1 MDEHS
6 ARVIK
11 NSSMIRRRN
20 GQRSLW
26 DAVLFGAPDPRKL
39 MEPALQRID
48 ELLSDDAL
56 VDGVL
61 DAMRGRFAQ
70 SGRRGR
76 YGTPAEVAL
85 RMLVLKHLKSWSY
98 EQLEWEVT
106 GNLVYRYFCRIDGG
120 KVPDA
125 KTMVRLGQ
133 LLEGETLRALF
144 ERVVQLGAAHRVTRG
159 RKMRVD
165 TTVVETPIR
174 HPSDSRLCEDVT
186 QVLCREVERVRSE
199 GVTAPRGFR
208 NVRRSIGRR
217 QREITQISRRP
228 LARDAKRRALRR
240 PYRRLLAITRR
251 VLRQAERAVK
261 RARRKWQDLSGR
273 ARRSIEVMRR
283 MIELGRR
290 VVAQTKL
297 RVFRGVTD
305 SKTKIVSV
313 FEPETKILRRG
324 KVHKPTEFGQMVK
337 VQEAEGGIVT
347 DIAVVAEHDAK
358 LLVPAV
364 EHHKAIF
371 RRVPRVVAADRGFF
385 SFDNVRNAAAMGV
398 RCVAVPKPGFRSE
411 AWLRRERSRPFRRAR
426 AWRAGGEARISRLK
440 HCFGMRRTRYRG
452 PGGVA
457 RCVYWAGMANNLV
470 AIARHLG

>member
-1 MDEHS
+1 
-6 ARVIK
+6 
-11 NSSMIRRRN
+11 MIRRRN

-39 MEPALQRID
+39 MEPKLRVVD
-48 ELLSDDAL
+48 ELLNDDAL

-61 DAMRGRFAQ
+61 EAMRGRFAQ

-98 EQLEWEVT
+98 EQLQWEVT
-106 GNLVYRYFCRIDGG
+106 GNLVYRHFCRIDGG

-133 LLEGETLRALF
+133 LLEGKALHGLF
-144 ERVVQLGAAHRVTRG
+144 DRVVQLAAKRRVTHG

-174 HPSDSRLCEDVT
+174 YPSDSRLCEDVT
-186 QVLCREVERVRSE
+186 QVLCREVERARSQ

-208 NVRRSIGRR
+208 NVRRSVGRR

-228 LARDAKRRALRR
+228 ISRDAKRAALRR
-240 PYRRLLAITRR
+240 PYRRLLAMTRR
-251 VLRQAERAVK
+251 VLRQAEQTVK
-261 RARRKWQDLSGR
+261 RARRRWQRLSGR
-273 ARRSIEVMRR
+273 ARRGVRTMQR

-297 RVFRGVTD
+297 RVFKGITK
-305 SKTKIVSV
+305 SALKIVSV
-313 FEPETKILRRG
+313 FVPDTRILRRG
-324 KVHKPTEFGQMVK
+324 KAHKPTEYGQMVK

-347 DIAVVAEHDAK
+347 DIAVVTEHDTR
-358 LLVPAV
+358 LLVPSV
-364 EHHKAIF
+364 EHHRHVF
-371 RRVPRVVAADRGFF
+371 GHVPRVVATDRGFF
-385 SFDNVRNAAAMGV
+385 SLDNIRDVATMGV
-398 RCVAVPKPGFRSE
+398 RCVAVPKPGYRSPG
-411 AWLRRERSRPFRRAR
+411 WLARERSRPFRRAR
-426 AWRAGGEARISRLK
+426 AWRAGGEARIARLK
-440 HCFGMRRTRYRG
+440 HTFGMHRTRYRG
-452 PGGVA
+452 EQGVA
-457 RCVYWAGMANNLV
+457 RCPYWAGIANNLM
-470 AIARHLG
+470 AIGRHGS

>member
-1 MDEHS
+1 
-6 ARVIK
+6 
-11 NSSMIRRRN
+11 MIRRRN

-39 MEPALQRID
+39 MEPKLRVVD
-48 ELLSDDAL
+48 ELLNDDAL

-61 DAMRGRFAQ
+61 EAMRGRFAQ

-98 EQLEWEVT
+98 EQLQWEVT

-133 LLEGETLRALF
+133 LLEGEALRGLF
-144 ERVVQLGAAHRVTRG
+144 DRVVQPAAKRRVTRG

-174 HPSDSRLCEDVT
+174 YPSDSRLCEDVT
-186 QVLCREVERVRSE
+186 QVLCREVERARSQ

-208 NVRRSIGRR
+208 NVRRSVGRR

-228 LARDAKRRALRR
+228 VSRDAKRAALRR
-240 PYRRLLAITRR
+240 PYRRLLATTRR
-251 VLRQAERAVK
+251 VLRQAEQTVK
-261 RARRKWQDLSGR
+261 RARRRWQRLSGR
-273 ARRSIEVMRR
+273 ARRGVRTMQR

-297 RVFRGVTD
+297 RVFKGITK
-305 SKTKIVSV
+305 SALKIVSV
-313 FEPETKILRRG
+313 FEPDTKILRRG
-324 KVHKPTEFGQMVK
+324 KVHKSTEYGQMVK

-347 DIAVVAEHDAK
+347 DIAVVTEHDSK
-358 LLVPAV
+358 LLVPSV
-364 EHHKAIF
+364 T
-371 RRVPRVVAADRGFF
+371 V
-385 SFDNVRNAAAMGV
+385 
-398 RCVAVPKPGFRSE
+398 
-411 AWLRRERSRPFRRAR
+411 
-426 AWRAGGEARISRLK
+426 
-440 HCFGMRRTRYRG
+440 
-452 PGGVA
+452 
-457 RCVYWAGMANNLV
+457 
-470 AIARHLG
+470 

>member
-1 MDEHS
+1 M
-6 ARVIK
+6 A
-11 NSSMIRRRN
+11 MIRRRN
-20 GQRSLW
+20 GQRGLW

-39 MEPALQRID
+39 MDPMLTRID
-48 ELLSDDAL
+48 ELLDDEAL

-61 DAMRGRFAQ
+61 EAMRGRFAQ

-98 EQLEWEVT
+98 EQLQWEVT

-133 LLEGETLRALF
+133 LLEGESLRALF
-144 ERVVQLGAAHRVTRG
+144 ERVVQLAAARRVTRG

-165 TTVVETPIR
+165 TTVVEAPIR

-186 QVLCREVERVRSE
+186 QVLCRHIERARSQ
-199 GVTAPRGFR
+199 GVAAPRGFR
-208 NVRRSIGRR
+208 NVRRSVGRR

-240 PYRRLLAITRR
+240 PYRRLLATTRR
-251 VLRQAERAVK
+251 VLRQAERTAK
-261 RARRKWQDLSGR
+261 RARRKWRELSGK
-273 ARRSIEVMRR
+273 ARRSIRILRR
-283 MIELGRR
+283 MIDLGRR
-290 VVAQTKL
+290 VVVQTKL
-297 RVFRGVTD
+297 RVFKGITD
-305 SKTKIVSV
+305 SRTKIVSV

-324 KVHKPTEFGQMVK
+324 KVHKPTEFGHMVK

-347 DIAVVAEHDAK
+347 DIAVVTEHDAK
-358 LLVPAV
+358 LLVPSV
-364 EHHKAIF
+364 EHHKKVF
-371 RRVPRVVAADRGFF
+371 GRVPHVVATDRGFF
-385 SFDNVRNAAAMGV
+385 SLDNIRNVAIMGV
-398 RCVAVPKPGFRSE
+398 RCVAVPKPGHRS
-411 AWLRRERSRPFRRAR
+411 AGWLARERSRRFRRAR

-440 HCFGMRRTRYRG
+440 HTFGMHRTRYKG
-452 PGGVA
+452 PTGA
-457 RCVYWAGMANNLV
+457 ERSVYWAGLANNLI
-470 AIARHLG
+470 AIGRHPG

>member
-1 MDEHS
+1 M
-6 ARVIK
+6 A
-11 NSSMIRRRN
+11 MIRRRN

-26 DAVLFGAPDPRKL
+26 DAVLFGEPDPRKL

-48 ELLSDDAL
+48 ELLEDEAL

-85 RMLVLKHLKSWSY
+85 RMLVLKHLKGWSY
-98 EQLEWEVT
+98 EQLQWEVT

-133 LLEGETLRALF
+133 LLDGEALRGLF
-144 ERVVQLGAAHRVTRG
+144 DRVVQLAAKRHVTRG

-186 QVLCREVERVRSE
+186 QVLCREVKRAQSQ

-208 NVRRSIGRR
+208 NVRRSVARR

-228 LARDAKRRALRR
+228 IGRDAKRAALRR
-240 PYRRLLAITRR
+240 PYRRLLTTTRR
-251 VLRQAERAVK
+251 VLRQAEQTVK
-261 RARRKWQDLSGR
+261 RARRRWSKLSGR
-273 ARRSIEVMRR
+273 ARRGIRTMQRIIR
-283 MIELGRR
+283 LGRQ

-297 RVFRGVTD
+297 RIFKGITK
-305 SKTKIVSV
+305 SAAKIVSV
-313 FEPETKILRRG
+313 FEPDTKILRRG
-324 KVHKPTEFGQMVK
+324 KVHKPTEYGQMVK
-337 VQEAEGGIVT
+337 VQEAEGGVVT
-347 DIAVVAEHDAK
+347 DISVVTEHDAK
-358 LLVPAV
+358 LLVPSV
-364 EHHKAIF
+364 QHHERIF
-371 RRVPRVVAADRGFF
+371 GRVPRVVATDRGFF
-385 SFDNVRNAAAMGV
+385 SLDNVYNVAAMGV
-398 RCVAVPKPGFRSE
+398 RCVAVPRPGHRSA
-411 AWLRRERSRPFRRAR
+411 AWIARERNRPFRRAR
-426 AWRAGGEARISRLK
+426 AWRAGGEARIARLK
-440 HCFGMRRTRYRG
+440 HTFGMHRTRYRG
-452 PGGVA
+452 ANGVA
-457 RCVYWAGMANNLV
+457 RCAFWAGIANNLM
-470 AIARHLG
+470 AIGRHA